1 MTRFDKIAGALLYII
16 IVADSNTE
24 NKVCQI
30 FMDGTDTIDI
40 DKLTVETV
48 KKAKTHGGEKNGF
61 GRTTIKFVFG
71 VRWRYAKKN
80 NCKISR
86 IPRVDFCK
94 TFIFLRTIFLSFEL
108 K

>member
-1 MTRFDKIAGALLYII
+1 MSRGKYEVPSEIL
-16 IVADSNTE
+16 
-24 NKVCQI
+24 
-30 FMDGTDTIDI
+30 
-40 DKLTVETV
+40 KLFLDVI
-48 KKAKTHGGEKNGF
+48 GL

-86 IPRVDFCK
+86 RPRVDFCK